1 MLSKRYASG
10 CRQLVSLAD
19 SGLRRRSRIFQWESQ
34 LASVA
39 ATVCCAKGKIS
50 LVKNRALSDTED
62 LIMSVISSTLPE
74 PESEPLSQPAAEA
87 DLLLARACEVM
98 EPLARLLVAKG
109 VGYTQLSQALKPVF
123 MEAAR
128 AELQSVKGKET
139 DAAISLL
146 SGVHRKDVRSYEAM
160 REELGPS
167 KAPVPNRALS
177 VAEQVY
183 TRWTTDAAY
192 RDEQGKAAHLRL
204 LGQAPSFD
212 SLVNAVSK
220 DFSRRTVLDELL
232 RLGLVEEA
240 GDVIRPLAQGMAPT
254 KGFTE
259 LTHYLATNVHDH
271 LAAAAANVRAVSAGE
286 KAPFLEHSMYANG
299 LSEASIAQLL
309 QLAKTLW
316 QPAFGQMVDAAR
328 QRYAIDESNNQGG
341 RMRFGV
347 YFYSEGPEG
356 NSVDKPK

>member
-1 MLSKRYASG
+1 MR
-10 CRQLVSLAD
+10 
-19 SGLRRRSRIFQWESQ
+19 
-34 LASVA
+34 
-39 ATVCCAKGKIS
+39 ATSPTPI
-50 LVKNRALSDTED
+50 D
-62 LIMSVISSTLPE
+62 
-74 PESEPLSQPAAEA
+74 SEPTSASQTSAEA
-87 DLLLARACEVM
+87 DLLLARACEVL

-109 VGYTQLSQALKPVF
+109 VGYTQLTQALKPVF

-128 AELQSVKGKET
+128 AELRAVEGKET

-146 SGVHRKDVRSYEAM
+146 SGVHRKDVRSYEAL
-160 REELGPS
+160 RETLGQS
-167 KAPVPNRALS
+167 KPPTPNRALS
-177 VAEQVY
+177 VAEQVF

-192 RDEQGKAAHLRL
+192 RDEQGKAASLPL
-204 LGQAPSFD
+204 LGPAPSFD

-232 RLGLVEEA
+232 RLGLVDEA
-240 GDVIRPLAQGMAPT
+240 SDLVLPLAQGMAPT
-254 KGFTE
+254 KGFNE
-259 LTHYLATNVHDH
+259 LTQYLATNVHDH

-299 LSEASIAQLL
+299 LSEASVAQLL

-328 QRYAIDESNNQGG
+328 QRYALDEANHEGE

-347 YFYSEGPEG
+347 YFYSESPEG
-356 NSVDKPK
+356 HKVKKSK

>member
-1 MLSKRYASG
+1 
-10 CRQLVSLAD
+10 
-19 SGLRRRSRIFQWESQ
+19 
-34 LASVA
+34 
-39 ATVCCAKGKIS
+39 
-50 LVKNRALSDTED
+50 
-62 LIMSVISSTLPE
+62 MSVISPTP
-74 PESEPLSQPAAEA
+74 PESDSAEASQPSAQA
-87 DLLLARACEVM
+87 DVLLARACEVL
-98 EPLARLLVAKG
+98 EPLARLLVSKG
-109 VGYTQLSQALKPVF
+109 VGYTQLSQALKPIF

-128 AELQSVKGKET
+128 AELRSVKGKET

-146 SGVHRKDVRSYEAM
+146 SGVHRKDVRTYEAL
-160 REELGPS
+160 REERGQE
-167 KAPVPNRALS
+167 KAPAPNRALS
-177 VAEQVY
+177 VAEQVF

-192 RDEQGKAAHLRL
+192 RDEHGKAAHLRL
-204 LGQAPSFD
+204 LGPAPSFD

-240 GDVIRPLAQGMAPT
+240 GELIVPLAQGMVPT

-271 LAAAAANVRAVSAGE
+271 LAAAAANVRAVSVGE

-299 LSEASIAQLL
+299 LSEASVAQLL

-328 QRYAIDESNNQGG
+328 QRYAIDEANEEGG

-356 NSVDKPK
+356 NKVDTSK